1 MSLLE
6 TLVSLPLPT
15 INHWGYWIILLAAL
29 LEATPMFGLFIP
41 GQVIVMVGGFF
52 AKKGSLDLGDVIMV
66 AAAGAILGDFAGY
79 FLGRK
84 YGTAFISKFGKY
96 FFFKKE
102 QFEKTKRV
110 LNHHTG
116 KTLIVGRFHSLTRS
130 FAPFV
135 AGASNLGFLNFFLYN
150 FIGGISWAVS
160 LALLGFIFG
169 KSYEVASQYLGRFMV
184 IAVVL
189 SIIIILTYR
198 FIDNR
203 KHIFIKYHLY
213 TLILNIASLYLF
225 FKMVEDVVAQEQ
237 IITFD
242 AWINAKIVGL
252 WHPWLTKVMIIISSI
267 VSPAHLLVL
276 SLIFLVVLL
285 IQKRRYHALLLMVS
299 LSSGWILAVF
309 IKHVIHRARPENAY
323 LHIVGYSFPSGH
335 ATMAIIFFSIVLYS
349 YHDHIKNK
357 ILKNLFIFTTISLF
371 LLIGFS
377 RIYLDVHWF
386 SDVLA
391 GLALG
396 LFVLTFWILV
406 FKVIIAFA
414 KNTFQFLGNL

>member
-15 INHWGYWIILLAAL
+15 LNHWGYWIILLAAL
-29 LEATPMFGLFIP
+29 LEATPLFGLFIP
-41 GQVIVMVGGFF
+41 GQVIVIIGGFF
-52 AKKGSLDLGDVIMV
+52 AKKGILDLGDVIV
-66 AAAGAILGDFAGY
+66 IAAAGAILGDFTGY

-84 YGTAFISKFGKY
+84 YGPAFISKWGKY
-96 FFFKKE
+96 FFFEKE

-110 LNHHTG
+110 MNRHTG
-116 KTLIVGRFHSLTRS
+116 KTLIMGRFHSLTRS

-135 AGASNLGFLNFFLYN
+135 AGASNLGSLTFLLYN
-150 FIGGISWAVS
+150 LIGGISWAVS

-169 KSYEVASQYLGRFMV
+169 QSYEVVSRYLGKFTV

-198 FIDNR
+198 FINNR
-203 KHIFIKYHLY
+203 KHIFFKDHLY
-213 TLILNIASLYLF
+213 ALILNVASLYF
-225 FKMVEDVVAQEQ
+225 FLKMVEDVVAQEK
-237 IITFD
+237 IITAD
-242 AWINAKIVGL
+242 AWINTKVIGL
-252 WHPWLTKVMIIISSI
+252 WHPGLTKVMIFISSI
-267 VSPAHLLVL
+267 VSPTHLLVL
-276 SLIFLVVLL
+276 SLMLLMVLL
-285 IQKRRYHALLLMVS
+285 IQKRWYHSLLLMVS
-299 LSSGWILAVF
+299 LISGWILAVF
-309 IKHVIHRARPENAY
+309 MKQVIHRARPENAY
-323 LHIVGYSFPSGH
+323 VHIFGYSFPSGH

-349 YHDHIKNK
+349 YQDHIKNK
-357 ILKNLFIFTTISLF
+357 IIKKMFIFTTIFLF

-391 GLALG
+391 GFALG

-414 KNTFQFLGNL
+414 KNTFQFLGK